1 MRLIH
6 YLGLSCLTFVIWGCS
21 LEDLPSGKAPMGNLI
36 ESLAHPTWLR
46 SAKTIQQVTN
56 SGNRNT
62 IQVVGVVQQQIP
74 LLEKW
79 LYQIED
85 DSGSLWV
92 LTSSSPPS
100 IGAEVTLK
108 AQVQYESILMQGMD
122 IGEHYALELERLNI
136 VDPIPAETP

>member
-6 YLGLSCLTFVIWGCS
+6 YLGLSSLALVIWGCS
-21 LEDLPSGKAPMGNLI
+21 LEGLPSSKTPMGSLI

-46 SAKTIQQVTN
+46 SAKTIQQVTDSN
-56 SGNRNT
+56 NRNT
-62 IQVVGVVQQQIP
+62 IQIAGIVQQQIP
-74 LLEKW
+74 LLEQW

-92 LTSSSPPS
+92 LTSSLPPS
-100 IGAEVTLK
+100 VGTQVTLK

-122 IGEHYALELERLNI
+122 IGEHYALELERLNVI
-136 VDPIPAETP
+136 DPSPVETQ